1 MIPIKLTLQGLYSY
15 QERQTIDFTKL
26 TSAHLFGIFGA
37 VGSGKSAILEA
48 IIFAIYG
55 KTDRLNL
62 SGDNRN
68 YNMMNLK
75 SDDLFI
81 EFVFETGRDQTA
93 YMAVVKGRRN
103 SKKFDDV
110 KTLERTAYRNISGN
124 WVPIEPDFLEKA
136 IGLSYE
142 NFKRTII
149 IPQGQFQEFLGLG
162 NKDRTQMMKELFNL
176 EKFELFFK
184 VTSLEAKNNA
194 QKQHIEGQLQQ
205 LGEIDP
211 AQVIL
216 YDEQLSLL
224 KRELEEQTKTLAAQ
238 QLQETKWQE
247 LQVLAKKLVESQRLL
262 QLLKEQ
268 EPQFTLLE
276 NRVRKY
282 EECFLKFKSLLD
294 ALATGNKKIAQKN
307 EQIGLESSKLKMA
320 EEEIAFSE
328 TAYIKLKEEY
338 DRRELLRQRAE
349 ELGKM
354 ARVNTLQAMASNDE
368 ERISKGSLILEK
380 TLESIQHLKIEKEN
394 LELLIRSEKAK
405 LPDLNVLS
413 QVRIWYSEKLNLNK
427 QFIDN
432 KKAAEGV
439 QLEIQ
444 RMTDAYKMFTTN
456 PFFEGLAPEAT
467 VEEGVLFLNEK
478 IEWTKRQIA
487 SLDSQMEHYRVQTR
501 LEEYAVNLHDGEAC
515 PLCGS
520 TRHPAVFNAASVAG
534 ALAEASET
542 KAGLENEITLAGKHI
557 IELNDIGN
565 RLKFNIE
572 KSDEL
577 LLKKTE
583 TDLKSAS
590 HTALYHWGEY
600 QDESAVNQAFKDS
613 ETIKSLLKEKE
624 SALEKAAR
632 LLEKEVVSKEKFQV
646 EIDKINTALTIGLTE
661 IKTLSEQLRMI
672 DIEQYKKV
680 SQGQIESE
688 KGGLLQKH
696 ALLEK
701 QFTEITT
708 RLTVLRTTKDT
719 LIGSLNALKNELQQE
734 HESNSILQNQ
744 LLSRLES
751 ARFTSLEEVEQI
763 LAQSIDLEREKQ
775 KLTDFRQ
782 QLVLIQTQTD
792 HFQREMGE
800 SIYDSEAHQRILDQM
815 EHLKAD
821 VNLKNQ
827 ELGKVE
833 ALLKQL
839 RENLQSQ
846 SELRKSLESLELR
859 AENIRTLKALFK
871 GSGFV
876 NYISSVYLQNLCNA
890 ANDRFFQL
898 TRQKLSLEIT
908 TDNNFQVRD
917 FMNGGKVRHVK
928 TLSGGQTFQAALSL
942 ALALADNIQK
952 ITESNQN
959 FFFLDEGFGS
969 LDKAALAT
977 VFDTLRSLRLENR
990 IVGVISHVEEMQ
1002 QEIDAHLRIENDEER
1017 GSLIFQQ

>member
-1 MIPIKLTLQGLYSY
+1 
-15 QERQTIDFTKL
+15 
-26 TSAHLFGIFGA
+26 
-37 VGSGKSAILEA
+37 
-48 IIFAIYG
+48 
-55 KTDRLNL
+55 
-62 SGDNRN
+62 
-68 YNMMNLK
+68 
-75 SDDLFI
+75 
-81 EFVFETGRDQTA
+81 
-93 YMAVVKGRRN
+93 
-103 SKKFDDV
+103 
-110 KTLERTAYRNISGN
+110 
-124 WVPIEPDFLEKA
+124 
-136 IGLSYE
+136 
-142 NFKRTII
+142 
-149 IPQGQFQEFLGLG
+149 
-162 NKDRTQMMKELFNL
+162 
-176 EKFELFFK
+176 
-184 VTSLEAKNNA
+184 
-194 QKQHIEGQLQQ
+194 
-205 LGEIDP
+205 
-211 AQVIL
+211 
-216 YDEQLSLL
+216 
-224 KRELEEQTKTLAAQ
+224 
-238 QLQETKWQE
+238 
-247 LQVLAKKLVESQRLL
+247 
-262 QLLKEQ
+262 
-268 EPQFTLLE
+268 
-276 NRVRKY
+276 
-282 EECFLKFKSLLD
+282 
-294 ALATGNKKIAQKN
+294 
-307 EQIGLESSKLKMA
+307 
-320 EEEIAFSE
+320 
-328 TAYIKLKEEY
+328 
-338 DRRELLRQRAE
+338 
-349 ELGKM
+349 
-354 ARVNTLQAMASNDE
+354 
-368 ERISKGSLILEK
+368 
-380 TLESIQHLKIEKEN
+380 
-394 LELLIRSEKAK
+394 
-405 LPDLNVLS
+405 
-413 QVRIWYSEKLNLNK
+413 
-427 QFIDN
+427 
-432 KKAAEGV
+432 
-439 QLEIQ
+439 
-444 RMTDAYKMFTTN
+444 
-456 PFFEGLAPEAT
+456 
-467 VEEGVLFLNEK
+467 
-478 IEWTKRQIA
+478 
-487 SLDSQMEHYRVQTR
+487 
-501 LEEYAVNLHDGEAC
+501 
-515 PLCGS
+515 
-520 TRHPAVFNAASVAG
+520 
-534 ALAEASET
+534 
-542 KAGLENEITLAGKHI
+542 
-557 IELNDIGN
+557 
-565 RLKFNIE
+565 
-572 KSDEL
+572 

-583 TDLKSAS
+583 TDAKSAS
-590 HTALYHWGEY
+590 HTALFHWDEY
-600 QDESAVNQAFKDS
+600 QDESAVNQAFMDS
-613 ETIKSLLKEKE
+613 ETIQSSLKEKE

-751 ARFTSLEEVEQI
+751 ARFTSLEEVGQI